1 MRYFIDDIPKI
12 KLKYKSK
19 DWIWIII
26 FLVVYFSPGIL
37 RVVHIKSKSVF
48 LTIEILY
55 YVSALLAAELV
66 IYKERLKNFRCFKK
80 RKDYYWVLIE
90 LSFICCFIIQLVL
103 TFICRFFSTG
113 VTENQASIAR
123 MPLMSQ
129 LILGII
135 YAPVVEEVLFRYV
148 IRRMIRREGVYII
161 VSGIVFGMVHILSS
175 IGNHSGIEIVA
186 YAFPH
191 IGVGL
196 HLAYVYASTNSIETC
211 IINHRLINLF
221 AAIPDIIAWILIG
234 SA

>member
-48 LTIEILY
+48 FIIEILY

-90 LSFICCFIIQLVL
+90 LSLICCFIIQLVL

-148 IRRMIRREGVYII
+148 IRRLIRREVVYIL

-175 IGNHSGIEIVA
+175 IGSHSSIEIIA
-186 YAFPH
+186 YALPH

-196 HLAYVYASTNSIETC
+196 HQTYIYASTNSIETC

-221 AAIPDIIAWILIG
+221 AAIPYIIAWLILK
-234 SA
+234 

>member
-1 MRYFIDDIPKI
+1 MRYFIDDTPKI
-12 KLKYKSK
+12 KFKYSSK
-19 DWIWIII
+19 DWIKILI
-26 FLVVYFSPGIL
+26 FIAIYFSPVL
-37 RVVHIKSKSVF
+37 MRVIDVKSKNSLKV
-48 LTIEILY
+48 IEVLY
-55 YVSALLAAELV
+55 YVAALLAAELV
-66 IYKERLKNFRCFKK
+66 ICGERLKNFRCFKK

-90 LSFICCFIIQLVL
+90 LSFMCCFIIQLVL

-113 VTENQASIAR
+113 VSENQASIAR

-175 IGNHSGIEIVA
+175 IGSHSSIEIIA
-186 YAFPH
+186 YALPH

-196 HLAYVYASTNSIETC
+196 HQAYIYASTNSIETC
-211 IINHRLINLF
+211 IITHRMINIF
-221 AAIPDIIAWILIG
+221 AAIPYIIAWILIG